1 MVRRTNANSCKRH
14 SPLILKKSRIFCNNM
29 ASPCMQDL
37 QFAWNGGRRGVRL
50 HTGRKSRVNRRFPS
64 IPLSSCEFQM
74 ESLLSGY
81 ISIRYFFYE
90 RIFPLFIFVV
100 CTAICFLKHKMPSD
114 LFLHR
119 RRRENT
125 ATG

>member
-1 MVRRTNANSCKRH
+1 
-14 SPLILKKSRIFCNNM
+14 
-29 ASPCMQDL
+29 
-37 QFAWNGGRRGVRL
+37 
-50 HTGRKSRVNRRFPS
+50 
-64 IPLSSCEFQM
+64 M

-114 LFLHR
+114 LFYTDVGGKIQQLGKSVFK
-119 RRRENT
+119 E
-125 ATG
+125 